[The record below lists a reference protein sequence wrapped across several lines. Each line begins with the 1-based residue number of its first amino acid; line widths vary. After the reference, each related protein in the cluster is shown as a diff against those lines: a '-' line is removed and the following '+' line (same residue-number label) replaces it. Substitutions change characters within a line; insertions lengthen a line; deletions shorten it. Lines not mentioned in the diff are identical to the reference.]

1 MRIAPKTF
9 SKGPTMSPIATQTI
23 KSNRIT
29 PRWFALPVVREIPAP
44 PAQVGSAW

>member
-1 MRIAPKTF
+1 
-9 SKGPTMSPIATQTI
+9 MSTTATQTA
-23 KSNRIT
+23 KSSRIT